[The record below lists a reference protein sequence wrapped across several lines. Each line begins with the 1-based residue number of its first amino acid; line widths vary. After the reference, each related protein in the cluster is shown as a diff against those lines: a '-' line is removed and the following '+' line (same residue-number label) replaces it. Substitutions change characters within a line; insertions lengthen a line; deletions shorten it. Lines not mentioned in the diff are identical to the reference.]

1 MRHYDNIKSMSL
13 RINKTCVYRKGA
25 GFGGSHSGRFEMCI
39 IVICHYFM
47 NGADVLTLN
56 YSTTYSTRTNRIVR
70 YFCSTVQDYGYSLT
84 FVDDEC
90 SVLGL
95 GFEN

>member
-25 GFGGSHSGRFEMCI
+25 GSGGSHSGRFEMCI

-56 YSTTYSTRTNRIVR
+56 YSTTNSTRTNRIVR